1 MADRSESSACSF
13 FCWGAAPKLFRSD
26 PLQKETNTGS
36 AAASRGAGPA
46 RTLCLHTLLPS
57 VWGLPFFS
65 WDRVSLSSLGWPEI
79 YREPPASASQLL
91 GLKVVTRILPGLPH
105 YRWFL
110 RGMCAPPSPAQ
121 PPASQE
127 ANLPPRRTS
136 S

>member
-1 MADRSESSACSF
+1 
-13 FCWGAAPKLFRSD
+13 LFRSD

-91 GLKVVTRILPGLPH
+91 GFKWLTQYPKGVHSHQSCLCFVPKQCPWQTL
-105 YRWFL
+105 FL
-110 RGMCAPPSPAQ
+110 
-121 PPASQE
+121 
-127 ANLPPRRTS
+127 
-136 S
+136 